1 MSSNLTPVIG
11 TSGPA
16 SDLIE
21 QIEAQGFKS
30 HGKPLSKFA
39 PWQRLK
45 RVVQHMESAVNHC
58 WSVVA
63 EVRSGIKNLLLRQQR
78 QKAISTDGKK

>member
-11 TSGPA
+11 ASGPA
-16 SDLIE
+16 SELIE

-30 HGKPLSKFA
+30 HGKPLTKFA

-45 RVVQHMESAVNHC
+45 RVVQHMETAVNHC
-58 WSVVA
+58 WRIVA
-63 EVRSGIKNLLLRQQR
+63 EVRGGIKNLVLRQQR
-78 QKAISTDGKK
+78 RKAIATDGKK